1 MRIIIVTW
9 GSDGDVRPYLSLALG
24 LKRTGHEVQLATHI
38 AYQEFVNNYGIECLP
53 MDWNIAGS
61 LDGILNFR
69 PLDTIILG
77 AKQLDNGLLGELW
90 RVCQQAEAII
100 FNPHSYPCYYIAE
113 KLGIPCYAASVQ
125 PHHPTRA
132 FPHPWV
138 TNGKPL
144 GKPLG
149 NIYNWFSYL
158 FFDQVFWQFIRRPI
172 NQWRQEKLNIPSLP
186 IWEGVI
192 RRMQQQ
198 KIPLLYGYSSYLL
211 PKPSEWTDDSIH
223 VTGYWFLDSSE
234 NWQPPTDLMN
244 FLSAGSP
251 PVYIS
256 KLWNQDKLSKE
267 VLLELLAL
275 TGQRIIVQALDDDYD
290 IGLTDKLDKLFFI
303 QGSIPHEWLFPK
315 MAAVVHH
322 GGLGT
327 IMTSLRAGVPMVTIP
342 VHADTDHLFWAL
354 QIAQSGLG
362 ISLISHKE
370 QLSVESLA
378 TAIKVAVSDQNI
390 KLRVTEISKKIQ
402 NEDGVRQAIE
412 AFHQHLPCNQL
423 LETSTFKLKTV

>member
-1 MRIIIVTW
+1 MRITIVTW
-9 GSDGDVRPYLSLALG
+9 GSDGDVRPYVSLALG
-24 LKRTGHEVQLATHI
+24 LKQTGHEVQLATHI
-38 AYQEFVNNYGIECLP
+38 SYQEFVNDYGVECLA
-53 MDWNIAGS
+53 MDWDIAGS

-113 KLGIPCYAASVQ
+113 KLGIPCYGASVQ

-138 TNGKPL
+138 TNGKSL
-144 GKPLG
+144 GS
-149 NIYNWFSYL
+149 IYNWFSYQL
-158 FFDQVFWQFIRRPI
+158 FDQVFWQFIRRPI
-172 NQWRQEKLNIPSLP
+172 NQWRQKTLNMPSLS
-186 IWEGVI
+186 ILEGVI
-192 RRMQQQ
+192 RRMQRQ
-198 KIPLLYGYSSYLL
+198 KLPLIYGYSPYFL
-211 PKPSEWTDDSIH
+211 PKPSEWADDSIH

-234 NWQPPTDLMN
+234 NWQPPTNLMN

-267 VLLELLAL
+267 ILLKLLAL
-275 TGQRIIVQALDDDYD
+275 TGQRIIVQALDDDFCD
-290 IGLTDKLDKLFFI
+290 LEVTDKLFCI

-327 IMTSLRAGVPMVTIP
+327 IMTSLRAGVPMVTVP

-362 ISLISHKE
+362 LSLISRKE
-370 QLSVESLA
+370 QSSVESLA
-378 TAIKVAVSDQNI
+378 AAIKVAISDKSR
-390 KLRVTEISKKIQ
+390 KLRLAQISKEIQ
-402 NEDGVRQAIE
+402 KEDGVRKAVE
-412 AFHQHLPCNQL
+412 AFHQHLPFNQL
-423 LETSTFKLKTV
+423 LGASTCN